1 MNDTNSLFYRLYK
14 SKYFPT
20 GTIFDAKHA
29 SGSFAWKSIL
39 KARRVILMGARWRV
53 GDGRSISVFND
64 SWILGLPNG
73 KVISSFSSLDRSISV
88 ADLINHDSGCWK
100 VDVIENSFFSFEAQK
115 ILAIPLCTSAQ
126 HDLVYWPP
134 EKNGIYSVK
143 SGYKMC
149 EEARREEARR
159 EEASSSTK
167 SGGSGLWK
175 GIWKLKVPGKLK
187 HFFVEGLHW

>member
-1 MNDTNSLFYRLYK
+1 
-14 SKYFPT
+14 
-20 GTIFDAKHA
+20 
-29 SGSFAWKSIL
+29 
-39 KARRVILMGARWRV
+39 MGARWRV

-134 EKNGIYSVK
+134 KKKWHILGEV
-143 SGYKMC
+143 
-149 EEARREEARR
+149 RLQDVVR
-159 EEASSSTK
+159 
-167 SGGSGLWK
+167 GSKKGRSLEFNQKWRFGL
-175 GIWKLKVPGKLK
+175 
-187 HFFVEGLHW
+187 VEGHMETKGAR

>member
-1 MNDTNSLFYRLYK
+1 MEAYAWHKLFVL
-14 SKYFPT
+14 SCIT
-20 GTIFDAKHA
+20 GTIFYAKYA
-29 SGSFAWKSIL
+29 SSSFAWKSIL

-134 EKNGIYSVK
+134 KK
-143 SGYKMC
+143 KMAYTRWSQATRC
-149 EEARREEARR
+149 CARKQEGKKPRVQP
-159 EEASSSTK
+159 
-167 SGGSGLWK
+167 
-175 GIWKLKVPGKLK
+175 KVEVRACGRAY
-187 HFFVEGLHW
+187 GN

>member
-134 EKNGIYSVK
+134 KKKWHILGEV
-143 SGYKMC
+143 
-149 EEARREEARR
+149 RLQDVVR
-159 EEASSSTK
+159 
-167 SGGSGLWK
+167 GSKKGRSLEFNQKWRFGL
-175 GIWKLKVPGKLK
+175 
-187 HFFVEGLHW
+187 VEGHMETKGAR